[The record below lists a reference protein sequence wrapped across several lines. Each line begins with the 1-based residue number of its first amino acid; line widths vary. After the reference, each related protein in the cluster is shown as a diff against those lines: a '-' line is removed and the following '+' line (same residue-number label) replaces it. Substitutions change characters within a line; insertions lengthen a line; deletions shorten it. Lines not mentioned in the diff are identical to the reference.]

1 MVFKA
6 PVATSDSAETIAL
19 MALSYVAERDTVMKQ
34 MVVQTGIAP
43 VTLHRR
49 ASDPELLAGVLDFLL
64 SSETLLLDFCEAK
77 KLSPD
82 VIARVRQKLP
92 GAITDW

>member
-82 VIARVRQKLP
+82 VIAQVRQKLP
-92 GAITDW
+92 GAITDG

>member
-1 MVFKA
+1 MVFKV
-6 PVATSDSAETIAL
+6 PVATSDNAETIAL
-19 MALSYVAERDTVMKQ
+19 MALSYVAERDTVMKL

-49 ASDPELLAGVLDFLL
+49 ASEPELLAGVLDFLL
-64 SSETLLLDFCEAK
+64 SNETILLDFCEVK

-82 VIARVRQKLP
+82 VIARIRQKLP
-92 GAITDW
+92 GAITDG

>member
-6 PVATSDSAETIAL
+6 TVAASDNAETIAL
-19 MALSYVAERDTVMKQ
+19 MALSYVAERDTVMRQ

-43 VTLHRR
+43 VTLHGR

-64 SSETLLLDFCEAK
+64 SSETILLDFCEAK

-82 VIARVRQKLP
+82 VIARVRQNLP
-92 GAITDW
+92 GATTDG

>member
-82 VIARVRQKLP
+82 IIARVRQKLP
-92 GAITDW
+92 GGITDG

>member
-6 PVATSDSAETIAL
+6 TVAASDNAETIAL
-19 MALSYVAERDTVMKQ
+19 MALSYVAERDTVMRQ

-43 VTLHRR
+43 VTLHGR

-64 SSETLLLDFCEAK
+64 SSETILLDFCEAK

-92 GAITDW
+92 GATTDG

>member
-1 MVFKA
+1 MVFKSA
-6 PVATSDSAETIAL
+6 VATSDQAETIAL
-19 MALSYVAERDTVMKQ
+19 MALSYVAERDTVMNQ
-34 MVVQTGIAP
+34 MVAQTGIAP
-43 VTLHRR
+43 ATLHRR

-92 GAITDW
+92 GATTDG